1 MSDSV
6 GKDPHNRAAKHD
18 DDEDD
23 PVDKM
28 LKKAGCLEK
37 HYKVQECMV
46 EHKDWR
52 QCKAEVKERI
62 YKHERSNG
70 CFTEFVQQFNRN

>member
-1 MSDSV
+1 MSDLV
-6 GKDPHNRAAKHD
+6 GKDPHKRAAKHD

-52 QCKAEVKERI
+52 QCKAEVKGI
-62 YKHERSNG
+62 DIFIQLICVPSN
-70 CFTEFVQQFNRN
+70 